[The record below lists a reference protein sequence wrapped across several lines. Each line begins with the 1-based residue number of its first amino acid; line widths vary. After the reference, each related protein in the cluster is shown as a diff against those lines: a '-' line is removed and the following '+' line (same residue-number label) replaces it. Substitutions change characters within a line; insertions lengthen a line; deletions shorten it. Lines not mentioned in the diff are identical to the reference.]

1 MKSQRNEFLDIL
13 FEKAKLNKDIIL
25 ITVDMGAE
33 SLDKWRLELPDQFI
47 SVGICEQNAI
57 NVAAGL
63 SHSGKKVYVY
73 FMAIWASRCFEQI
86 RYSCALANNPITI
99 LANGVG
105 LAYAPAGPAHE
116 PTEDIS
122 YMRSLN
128 NIEIYNLSNL
138 KQIRQLV
145 DLTLDDPKLRYIR
158 LERSLDPIIE
168 KESIED
174 LIKEPVPPLINSGI
188 RCVRPGLRNNRAAR
202 NASDKICIL
211 TTGFMLGRA
220 LKVWQQ
226 LIELTYQIS
235 VYDIWKLKPI
245 NKELLYH
252 EMVNYDYII
261 TLEEHQLDGGLG
273 SVVCEALSDLRLKNK
288 ILRIALP
295 EQYIFENGN
304 RNQLL
309 DRYGLSVE
317 NIIEKI
323 NTFLSLPEIEI
334 NRYDNTDEDGD

>member
-13 FEKAKLNKDIIL
+13 FEKAKIDKDIIL

-33 SLDKWRLELPDQFI
+33 SLDQWRATLPDQFI

-73 FMAIWASRCFEQI
+73 FMAIWAARCFEQI
-86 RYSCALANNPITI
+86 RYSCALAGNPITI

-116 PTEDIS
+116 PTEDIA
-122 YMRSLN
+122 YMRSIN

-138 KQIRQLV
+138 RQIKSLV
-145 DLTLDDPKLRYIR
+145 DLTLTTPKLRYIR

-168 KESIED
+168 KEPIED
-174 LIKEPVPPLINSGI
+174 TIQQPVVPIIDSGI
-188 RCVRPGLRNNRAAR
+188 RCVRSGLRNSKISRDSA
-202 NASDKICIL
+202 DKICIL
-211 TTGFMLGRA
+211 TTGFMLGRT
-220 LKVWQQ
+220 LKIWQQ

-235 VYDIWKLKPI
+235 VFDVWKLKPI
-245 NKELLYH
+245 NTELLRKAVQY
-252 EMVNYDYII
+252 YDYVII
-261 TLEEHQLDGGLG
+261 LEEHQLDGGLG
-273 SVVCEALSDLRLKNK
+273 SIVCEALADLGLKKK

-295 EQYIFENGN
+295 ERYVFENGN

-309 DRYGLSVE
+309 DANGLSVE
-317 NIIEKI
+317 EIIKRI
-323 NTFLSLPEIEI
+323 DAFLAIPEFEETDT
-334 NRYDNTDEDGD
+334 NEFEDND

>member
-1 MKSQRNEFLDIL
+1 MKTQRNEFLDIL
-13 FEKAKLNKDIIL
+13 FEKAKLDKDIML

-33 SLDKWRLELPDQFI
+33 SLDKWRSELPDQFI
-47 SVGICEQNAI
+47 SAGICEQNAI

-63 SHSGKKVYVY
+63 SHSGKKIYVY
-73 FMAIWASRCFEQI
+73 FMAIWAARCFEQI

-116 PTEDIS
+116 PTEDIA
-122 YMRSLN
+122 YMRSIN
-128 NIEIYNLSNL
+128 NIEIYNLSNTR
-138 KQIRQLV
+138 QIEQLV
-145 DLTLDDPKLRYIR
+145 NLTLEIPKLRYVR
-158 LERSLDPIIE
+158 LERNLDPIIE
-168 KESIED
+168 KEPIENK
-174 LIKEPVPPLINSGI
+174 ITQPVPPIIDAGMI
-188 RCVRPGLRNNRAAR
+188 CVRGGLRNSKTSQN
-202 NASDKICIL
+202 STDKICIL

-235 VYDIWKLKPI
+235 VFDIWKLKPI
-245 NKELLYH
+245 NKELLQRAIDH
-252 EMVNYDYII
+252 YDYII

-273 SVVCEALSDLRLKNK
+273 SIICETLADLGIKKK

-295 EQYIFENGN
+295 ERYIFENGN

-309 DRYGLSVE
+309 DANGLSVE
-317 NIIEKI
+317 EIIKRI
-323 NTFLSLPEIEI
+323 DAFLAIPELEEPITNEF
-334 NRYDNTDEDGD
+334 EDAD